1 MIYIVKRCI
10 LSAVLLALLLVPL
23 APAQDT
29 ADLRR
34 LAHDAG
40 IIFSGTVQRIEPV
53 ASAAPGDIG
62 VVRITFLVENA
73 LRGAT
78 AGERLTVSEWDRLW
92 TSGDRYRVG
101 EELLLFLY
109 PPSENLGLTST
120 VAGTRGHIALA
131 DSPLSMAAVAQQI
144 AGEPSQAEPPEPS
157 PHTPVR
163 SSRPPA
169 RAPVAE

>member
-1 MIYIVKRCI
+1 MSRYIC
-10 LSAVLLALLLVPL
+10 STVLLALLLVPL
-23 APAQDT
+23 ASGQDT
-29 ADLRR
+29 LDLRR

-40 IIFSGTVQRIEPV
+40 IIFIGTVQKIEPV

-62 VVRITFLVENA
+62 VVRITFLVEDA

-78 AGERLTVSEWDRLW
+78 AGELLTVSEWDRLW

-120 VAGTRGHIALA
+120 VAGTRGHISLA

-144 AGEPSQAEPPEPS
+144 ADEPSLGVPPEPS
-157 PHTPVR
+157 PHNPVR